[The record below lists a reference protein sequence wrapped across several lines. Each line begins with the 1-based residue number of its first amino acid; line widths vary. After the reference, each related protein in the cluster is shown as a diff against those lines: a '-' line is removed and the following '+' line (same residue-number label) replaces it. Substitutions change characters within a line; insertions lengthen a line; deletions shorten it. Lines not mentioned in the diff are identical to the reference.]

1 MKHLYFLFNLL
12 FLIGGASGIILAFLI
27 YRRNRNRLIKWYI
40 WTLLVWTVNELTGFA
55 SFYTREIVQSQSR
68 ILDSLLEVLASFTL
82 GIFAYLLPVLVFK
95 LARKILSP
103 RARIIFLSIA
113 VIIALPQS
121 LQLPENRV
129 MLLYRNIGGLLKTLS
144 FYGLLYYIAFFINAI
159 IRKIADRGVKKILKA
174 LVVLQLIFYPV
185 MFAET
190 VLIGA
195 GVLRYEIGTFS
206 LFYFL
211 FNILWLYF
219 VSRYL
224 YFPEIKI
231 IDDTKAL
238 ENYSSIYNISSREK
252 EVAQLLLEGLSY
264 KEIGTR
270 LFISYETV
278 KSHVNNIYIKSKV
291 KSKMELAGLIRK
303 CDRE

>member
-1 MKHLYFLFNLL
+1 MKHLYFLLNLL
-12 FLIGGASGIILAFLI
+12 FLIGGASGIILALLI
-27 YRRNRNRLIKWYI
+27 YQRNRNRLIEWYI
-40 WTLLVWTVNELTGFA
+40 WTLLVWTANELAGFT
-55 SFYTREIVQSQSR
+55 SFYTREIIQIQSR
-68 ILDSLLEVLASFTL
+68 VLDSLLEVLASITL

-95 LARKILSP
+95 LAGKILST

-113 VIIALPQS
+113 VIMVLPQL
-121 LQLPENRV
+121 LQLPENRG
-129 MLLYRNIGGLLKTLS
+129 LILYRNIAGLLKSFS
-144 FYGLLYYIAFFINAI
+144 FYGLLYYVAFFINAI
-159 IRKIADRGVKKILKA
+159 IKKIADSGVKKILKA
-174 LVVLQLIFYPV
+174 LVVLQFVFYPV

-190 VLIGA
+190 MLIGA
-195 GVLRYEIGTFS
+195 GVLRYEIGAFS

-231 IDDTKAL
+231 IDETVAL
-238 ENYSSIYNISSREK
+238 ENYSSIYNISNRER

-264 KEIGTR
+264 KEIGSR

-278 KSHVNNIYIKSKV
+278 KSHVNNIYLKSKV

>member
-55 SFYTREIVQSQSR
+55 SFYTREIVQIQSR
-68 ILDSLLEVLASFTL
+68 ILDSLLEVLSSFTL
-82 GIFAYLLPVLVFK
+82 GIFTYLLPVLVFK

-103 RARIIFLSIA
+103 RTRIIFLSIA

-121 LQLPENRV
+121 LQLPENIG

-144 FYGLLYYIAFFINAI
+144 FYGLLYYVAFFINSI
-159 IRKIADRGVKKILKA
+159 IRKIEDRGVKKILKA
-174 LVVLQLIFYPV
+174 LVVLQLVFYPV
-185 MFAET
+185 MFTET

-195 GVLRYEIGTFS
+195 GVLRYEIGAFS
-206 LFYFL
+206 FFYFL
-211 FNILWLYF
+211 LNILWLYF

-231 IDDTKAL
+231 IDETNAL
-238 ENYSSIYNISSREK
+238 ENYSTIYNISSREK
-252 EVAQLLLEGLSY
+252 EVAQLLMEGLSY
-264 KEIGTR
+264 REIGAK

>member
-1 MKHLYFLFNLL
+1 MKHLYFLINLL
-12 FLIGGASGIILAFLI
+12 FLIGGASGIILALLI
-27 YRRNRNRLIKWYI
+27 YRRNRNGLIKWYI

-55 SFYTREIVQSQSR
+55 SFYTREIVEIQNR
-68 ILDSLLEVLASFTL
+68 VLDSWLEVFASFTL
-82 GIFAYLLPVLVFK
+82 GIFTYLLSVLVFK
-95 LARKILSP
+95 LAGKIRNLQ
-103 RARIIFLSIA
+103 ARIIFLIIA

-121 LQLPENRV
+121 LQLSENRF
-129 MLLYRNIGGLLKTLS
+129 LFLYRNIGGLLKSLC
-144 FYGLLYYIAFFINAI
+144 FYGFLYYVAFFINAI
-159 IRKIADRGVKKILKA
+159 IKKIADRGVKKILKA
-174 LVVLQLIFYPV
+174 LVLLQFVFYPV
-185 MFAET
+185 MFTET
-190 VLIGA
+190 MLIGA

-219 VSRYL
+219 MSRYL

-231 IDDTKAL
+231 MDETEAL
-238 ENYSSIYNISSREK
+238 DNYSRIYSISSREK

-264 KEIGTR
+264 KEIGAR

-278 KSHVNNIYIKSKV
+278 KSHVNNIYLKSNV